1 MNAESSEKL
10 KTLLGLEREPV
21 AIKWSTKEPRNMDK
35 ESGKSRFCTKLDK
48 ALNGE
53 IFYSTVEEEE
63 CLGGARYSGMK
74 DISEFPK
81 NMRSGAFLTQMGV
94 HKNIQAV
101 QRAWSHYKA
110 MEKGIFSSILFAP
123 LAKAEFE
130 ADVIFIVCNS
140 KQGMEILHANS
151 YDGAVQAIGAD
162 VGPICSTMAAL
173 PYLSGQV
180 TYGFAEV
187 GARNNME
194 VTDEEVMVAIPSA
207 QLERIISNLEQMRT
221 KMLFKEN

>member
-1 MNAESSEKL
+1 MNADLSEKL
-10 KTLLGLEREPV
+10 KDILELEREPV
-21 AIKWSTKEPRNMDK
+21 AIKWSPKEPRNMGK
-35 ESGKSRFCTKLDK
+35 ESEKSRFCTKLDK
-48 ALNGE
+48 AMNGE
-53 IFYSTVEEEE
+53 IFYSTAEEEE

-74 DISEFPK
+74 DISEFPA

-94 HKNIQAV
+94 HKDIPAV
-101 QRAWSHYKA
+101 QRAWSHYRA
-110 MEKGIFSSILFAP
+110 MDKGLFSSILFAP

-140 KQGMEILHANS
+140 QQGMEILHANS

-173 PYLSGQV
+173 PYMTGQV

-194 VTDEEVMVAIPSA
+194 IKPEEVMVAIPAS
-207 QLERIISNLEQMRT
+207 QLERIVSNLEVMRNT
-221 KMLFKEN
+221 MMFKKN